1 MYSRRAL
8 NMNLPW
14 LWKSYV
20 SLSALN
26 LLNSLIWILRAE
38 KKDMYCPAFS
48 VEYVEFPYF
57 AFKSRKKRHVSP
69 NGVESVEQRLLRAE
83 KKRHV

>member
-1 MYSRRAL
+1 MYRQTVLNLLKMPFEGRKKKDMYSRRAL

-26 LLNSLIWILRAE
+26 LLNSII
-38 KKDMYCPAFS
+38 
-48 VEYVEFPYF
+48 
-57 AFKSRKKRHVSP
+57 
-69 NGVESVEQRLLRAE
+69 
-83 KKRHV
+83 